1 MEQPSHAVT
10 NHAMVP
16 MRAFDPQAEDTPSS
30 IGNSL
35 GRRPLARKKLS
46 EMVEEELEQMIRRRE
61 FAEGEQLP
69 SERELMTFFNVGRPS
84 VREALAALKR
94 KGLVQISNGE
104 RARVSRP
111 SADTI
116 IGELSGMAKDFL
128 SHPGGIAHFEQLRLF
143 FESSLVR
150 YAAEHASNEQLEKL
164 TQALKIN
171 SQSLDDNALFIRS
184 DVEFHRVLAEIPGNP
199 IFMAIHVALLDWLIA
214 ARPTVPERELHEHNS
229 VSYQQHIAIVDAIRR
244 RDPDEADRA
253 LQTHLNSVSATWH
266 ALGQKA

>member
-1 MEQPSHAVT
+1 M
-10 NHAMVP
+10 N
-16 MRAFDPQAEDTPSS
+16 AFDPQEEETSET
-30 IGNSL
+30 IGRSL

-94 KGLVQISNGE
+94 KGLVQINNGE

-116 IGELSGMAKDFL
+116 ISELSGMAKDFL
-128 SHPGGIAHFEQLRLF
+128 AHPGGIAHFEQLRLF

-150 YAAEHASNEQLEKL
+150 YAAENASDEQVERLAKALE
-164 TQALKIN
+164 IN
-171 SQSLDDNALFIRS
+171 SQSLDDNTLFIRS
-184 DVEFHRVLAEIPGNP
+184 DVDFHRVLAEIPGNP

-214 ARPTVPERELHEHNS
+214 ARPKVADRELHHHNN
-229 VSYQQHIAIVDAIRR
+229 VSYQEHIAIVDAIRR
-244 RDPDEADRA
+244 RDPEDADRA

-266 ALGQKA
+266 AFGQIKKTK

>member
-1 MEQPSHAVT
+1 M
-10 NHAMVP
+10 ND
-16 MRAFDPQAEDTPSS
+16 FDPTTNASPTT
-30 IGNSL
+30 IGHNL
-35 GRRPLARKKLS
+35 RRRPLVRKKLS

-61 FAEGEQLP
+61 FGEGEQLP
-69 SERELMTFFNVGRPS
+69 SERELMAFFNVGRPS

-94 KGLVQISNGE
+94 KGLVQINNGE

-150 YAAEHASNEQLEKL
+150 YAAEHATDAQIALLE
-164 TQALKIN
+164 QALIIN

-184 DVEFHRVLAEIPGNP
+184 DVDFHRVLAGIPGNP
-199 IFMAIHVALLDWLIA
+199 IFMAIHVALLDWLLA
-214 ARPTVPERELHEHNS
+214 ARPTVADADLHEHNN
-229 VSYQQHIAIVDAIRR
+229 VSYQQHIEILTAIRR
-244 RDPDEADRA
+244 HDPDQADRA
-253 LQTHLNSVSATWH
+253 LQTHLNSVFASWQSLSATSSSDES
-266 ALGQKA
+266 

>member
-1 MEQPSHAVT
+1 MST
-10 NHAMVP
+10 
-16 MRAFDPQAEDTPSS
+16 FDPQDETRDSFGHT
-30 IGNSL
+30 L
-35 GRRPLARKKLS
+35 HRRPLTRKKLS

-69 SERELMTFFNVGRPS
+69 SERELMAFFNVGRPS

-104 RARVSRP
+104 RARVCRP

-116 IGELSGMAKDFL
+116 ISELSGMAKDFL
-128 SHPGGIAHFEQLRLF
+128 SRPGGIAHFEQLRLF

-150 YAAEHASNEQLEKL
+150 YAAEHATDEQIAKLEK
-164 TQALKIN
+164 ALEVN

-184 DVEFHRVLAEIPGNP
+184 DVAFHRVLAEIPDNP

-214 ARPTVPERELHEHNS
+214 ARPTVPEKALHEHNN
-229 VSYQQHIAIVDAIRR
+229 VSYQQHIAIVEAIRA
-244 RDPDEADRA
+244 RDADGADRA
-253 LQTHLNSVSATWH
+253 LTAHLQSVFAAWH
-266 ALGQKA
+266 AFQQKSKAHQ

>member
-1 MEQPSHAVT
+1 MD
-10 NHAMVP
+10 AMND
-16 MRAFDPQAEDTPSS
+16 FDPTTLSS
-30 IGNSL
+30 PAAIGHNL
-35 GRRPLARKKLS
+35 RRRPLVRKKLS

-61 FAEGEQLP
+61 FGEGEQLP
-69 SERELMTFFNVGRPS
+69 SERELMAFFNVGRPS

-94 KGLVQISNGE
+94 KGLVQINNGE

-150 YAAEHASNEQLEKL
+150 YAAEHATDAQVALLE
-164 TQALKIN
+164 QALTIN

-184 DVEFHRVLAEIPGNP
+184 DIDFHRVLAGIPGNP
-199 IFMAIHVALLDWLIA
+199 IFMAIHVALLDWLLA
-214 ARPTVPERELHEHNS
+214 ARPAVADADLHEHNNA
-229 VSYQQHIAIVDAIRR
+229 SYQQHIEIFNAIRR
-244 RDPDEADRA
+244 HDPDQADRA
-253 LQTHLNSVSATWH
+253 LQTHLNSVFASWQTLSAQSSTDE
-266 ALGQKA
+266 

>member
-1 MEQPSHAVT
+1 MSP
-10 NHAMVP
+10 
-16 MRAFDPQAEDTPSS
+16 
-30 IGNSL
+30 
-35 GRRPLARKKLS
+35 
-46 EMVEEELEQMIRRRE
+46 
-61 FAEGEQLP
+61 
-69 SERELMTFFNVGRPS
+69 
-84 VREALAALKR
+84 
-94 KGLVQISNGE
+94 
-104 RARVSRP
+104 
-111 SADTI
+111 
-116 IGELSGMAKDFL
+116 
-128 SHPGGIAHFEQLRLF
+128 
-143 FESSLVR
+143 
-150 YAAEHASNEQLEKL
+150 EHASNEQLEKL